1 LIIYMSIYYAPITIY
16 EIMLLSKNKI
26 LLFEFGN
33 NEKMLSKSML
43 LNGFCNIE
51 SNIQKN
57 VTYLVASS

>member
-1 LIIYMSIYYAPITIY
+1 MSIYYAPITIY